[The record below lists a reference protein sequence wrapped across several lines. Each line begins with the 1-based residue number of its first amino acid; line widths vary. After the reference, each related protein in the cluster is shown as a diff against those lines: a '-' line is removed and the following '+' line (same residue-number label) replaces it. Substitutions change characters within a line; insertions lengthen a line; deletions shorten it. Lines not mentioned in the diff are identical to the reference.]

1 MDRSKWDVL
10 EIEVK
15 IKVEDPLKVREK
27 ILELG
32 ATLAKERHFETNTLF
47 DFPSAS
53 LFSKKQ
59 ALRLR
64 TAGKKYY
71 LTFKGT
77 PRKSRKFKI
86 REEYETELK
95 NGKDGEKILQNL
107 GLQPTLSYSK
117 HRTTFRHRKL
127 KLCLDET
134 AAGVFLEL
142 EGKQSDIVRFA
153 GSLGYSKKEF
163 IKEDYILLLSKTGG
177 LTKD

>member
-1 MDRSKWDVL
+1 MERSNKDVL

-15 IKVEDPLKVREK
+15 IKVGDPLKVREK

-32 ATLAKERHFETNTLF
+32 ATLDRERHFEKNTLF
-47 DFPSAS
+47 DFSSAS
-53 LFSKKQ
+53 LFAKKQ

-64 TAGKKYY
+64 TAGKKHY

-95 NGKDGEKILQNL
+95 NGRDGEKILRNL

-117 HRTTFRHRKL
+117 HRTTFRFRKL

-134 AAGVFLEL
+134 AAGAFLEL

-153 GSLGYSKKEF
+153 GSLGYSKLEF
-163 IKEDYILLLSKTGG
+163 IKEDYIQLLSKEGK
-177 LTKD
+177 LLKD